1 MAVVISLLIIFVL
14 VIVLVVRRSN
24 SFSLRHNTQFWLIAA
39 YILLLLASPALIKL
53 LPVENLADEKM
64 KTVSGK
70 DIAEAMFSER
80 DLYELAIEGRPEQ
93 VKGAFVLEQW
103 EFPLN
108 SSLINVA
115 EGSEYEGVTTII
127 AEKKD
132 SADGKIEVI
141 NYATKTIIDQFDY
154 IIFDIDAAKT
164 FFRPGWWHGGGMGT
178 FRLPHKKSGMSHLLT
193 QKFGYPV
200 PCKQIIISSF

>member
-1 MAVVISLLIIFVL
+1 
-14 VIVLVVRRSN
+14 
-24 SFSLRHNTQFWLIAA
+24 
-39 YILLLLASPALIKL
+39 
-53 LPVENLADEKM
+53 
-64 KTVSGK
+64 VSGK

-141 NYATKTIIDQFDY
+141 NYATKTIIDQFD
-154 IIFDIDAAKT
+154 FSEE
-164 FFRPGWWHGGGMGT
+164 MM
-178 FRLPHKKSGMSHLLT
+178 PHKVALNGNILKVSGPECLEVGLAMFSRE
-193 QKFGYPV
+193 FV
-200 PCKQIIISSF
+200 VSQILGDSAATEQHYTSSFGSQLLYLRIPADVEVQSETPITFVES

>member
-141 NYATKTIIDQFDY
+141 NYATKTIIDQFD
-154 IIFDIDAAKT
+154 FSEE
-164 FFRPGWWHGGGMGT
+164 MM
-178 FRLPHKKSGMSHLLT
+178 PHKVA
-193 QKFGYPV
+193 FYYR
-200 PCKQIIISSF
+200 